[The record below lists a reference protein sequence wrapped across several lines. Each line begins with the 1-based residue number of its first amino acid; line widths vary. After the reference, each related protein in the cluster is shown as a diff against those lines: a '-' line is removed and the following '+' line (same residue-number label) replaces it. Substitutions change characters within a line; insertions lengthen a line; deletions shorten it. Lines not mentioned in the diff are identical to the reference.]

1 MQKGKKIAIAI
12 IIGLLAVVYISDW
25 GSSKKNLAS
34 AREAG
39 VIILNATLSVEDISL
54 SVKDEIE
61 ELEKPEDY
69 EEHNP
74 IASGEFSEEDWDV
87 MQKEEALNAI
97 AEESARDY
105 YDDQFDYRDYD
116 PLSDLMKE
124 AELYV

>member
-12 IIGLLAVVYISDW
+12 IIGFLAVAILSDW
-25 GSSKKNLAS
+25 RSSEEAVAN

-87 MQKEEALNAI
+87 MQKEEALN
-97 AEESARDY
+97 D
-105 YDDQFDYRDYD
+105 
-116 PLSDLMKE
+116 
-124 AELYV
+124 

>member
-12 IIGLLAVVYISDW
+12 IIGLLAVAIISDW
-25 GSSKKNLAS
+25 GSSKKDLAS

-61 ELEKPEDY
+61 ELENPEDY

-74 IASGEFSEEDWDV
+74 IASGEFSEEDWDA
-87 MQKEEALNAI
+87 MQKEEALNSLS
-97 AEESARDY
+97 EEAMRDY
-105 YDDQFDYRDYD
+105 YDDYYDYPSDD

-124 AELYV
+124 AEIYV